1 MARVIRAQ
9 RVGPGVVCAE
19 VYDARREAMQ
29 IVDTA
34 RAEAKTLHATALAAG
49 HAAGH
54 AAAAKQLFD
63 LAKLRHDTLR
73 SAEQH
78 ALQAVLL
85 VAAEL
90 VGKTLSADPAQIAA
104 LLAPHLAR
112 IRRAQSIVLKVHPAD
127 ADWLQQHAAEL
138 TDRAE
143 LEGQLELRADASIA
157 RGGCLIESTLGEV
170 DARVETRLTE
180 LARALGLREGTR
192 VEAT

>member
-9 RVGPGVVCAE
+9 RTGPSVLHAE
-19 VYDARREAMQ
+19 VYDARREATQ
-29 IVDTA
+29 IVETA
-34 RAEAKTLHATALAAG
+34 RAEADTLRAAVLAAG

-63 LAKLRHDTLR
+63 IAKLRHETLR
-73 SAEQH
+73 SVEQH

-90 VGKTLSADPAQIAA
+90 VGKTLSAEPSQIAA

-112 IRRAQSIVLKVHPAD
+112 IRRAQSIVLKVHPSD

-138 TDRAE
+138 TQRAD
-143 LEGQLELRADASIA
+143 LEGQLELRPDASIA
-157 RGGCLIESTLGEV
+157 RGGCLIESTLGQV
-170 DARVETRLTE
+170 DARVETRLAE
-180 LARALGLREGTR
+180 LARALGLRECTQ

>member
-9 RVGPGVVCAE
+9 RTGPSVLCAE
-19 VYDARREAMQ
+19 VYDARREAVQ
-29 IVDTA
+29 ILDTA
-34 RAEAKTLHATALAAG
+34 RAQAETLRATALAAG

-54 AAAAKQLFD
+54 ATAAMQLFD
-63 LAKLRHDTLR
+63 VAKLRHETLR
-73 SAEQH
+73 SAEQQ

-127 ADWLQQHAAEL
+127 ADWLQRHAAEL
-138 TDRAE
+138 SERAD
-143 LEGQLELRADASIA
+143 LEGQLELRPDASIA

-170 DARVETRLTE
+170 DARIETRLSE
-180 LARALGLREGTR
+180 LARALGLRECTR